1 MGWAVEFLNIEV
13 RQELEAQPKDILA
26 SFLRIS
32 RLIEAHGLR
41 KVHEPYVKHLEGRL
55 WEMRMKGRDGIVR
68 AVYVTATERYR
79 AGVYQEDPENATK
92 RDRTGS
98 EESKGDS
105 MNRKAIPVEEAAKD
119 WFKDP
124 EFVAEYE
131 ALEEEFAI
139 AEALI
144 KARGEADMT
153 QEEVAAAMGTTQAVI
168 ARLESG
174 RNMPSTRT
182 LQRFAKAT
190 GSKLRIS
197 FESGKPKSR
206 AGH

>member
-1 MGWAVEFLNIEV
+1 MSRKTISVEDV
-13 RQELEAQPKDILA
+13 
-26 SFLRIS
+26 
-32 RLIEAHGLR
+32 
-41 KVHEPYVKHLEGRL
+41 
-55 WEMRMKGRDGIVR
+55 
-68 AVYVTATERYR
+68 
-79 AGVYQEDPENATK
+79 
-92 RDRTGS
+92 
-98 EESKGDS
+98 
-105 MNRKAIPVEEAAKD
+105 AKE

-139 AEALI
+139 AAALI

-197 FESGKPKSR
+197 FEPGKPKSR
-206 AGH
+206 TGH

>member
-1 MGWAVEFLNIEV
+1 M
-13 RQELEAQPKDILA
+13 
-26 SFLRIS
+26 S
-32 RLIEAHGLR
+32 R
-41 KVHEPYVKHLEGRL
+41 K
-55 WEMRMKGRDGIVR
+55 
-68 AVYVTATERYR
+68 T
-79 AGVYQEDPENATK
+79 
-92 RDRTGS
+92 
-98 EESKGDS
+98 
-105 MNRKAIPVEEAAKD
+105 IPVEDVAKD

-153 QEEVAAAMGTTQAVI
+153 QEEVAVAMGTTQAVI

-197 FESGKPKSR
+197 FESAKPKSR
-206 AGH
+206 TGH